1 MHLFLN
7 ICLLPTYQLETL
19 THKGEIE
26 KLSHPLLFFNKKPL
40 MLHSCLLNTTCYY
53 KAHEAKRSLLC
64 LPSCLTNQSASC
76 HSPQCWANMH
86 HFN

>member
-7 ICLLPTYQLETL
+7 ICLFPTYQLETL

-26 KLSHPLLFFNKKPL
+26 NLSHPFLFFNKKPL

-53 KAHEAKRSLLC
+53 KS
-64 LPSCLTNQSASC
+64 S
-76 HSPQCWANMH
+76 
-86 HFN
+86 

>member
-7 ICLLPTYQLETL
+7 ICLFPTYQLETL

-26 KLSHPLLFFNKKPL
+26 KLSHPLLFFNKKPF

-53 KAHEAKRSLLC
+53 KSSLGQKV
-64 LPSCLTNQSASC
+64 PAV
-76 HSPQCWANMH
+76 PAFM
-86 HFN
+86 FD